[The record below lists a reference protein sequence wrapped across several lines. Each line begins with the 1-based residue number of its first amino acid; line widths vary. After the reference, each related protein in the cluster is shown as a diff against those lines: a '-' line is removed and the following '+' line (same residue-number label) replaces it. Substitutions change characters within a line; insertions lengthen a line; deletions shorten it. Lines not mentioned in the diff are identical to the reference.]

1 MELYEQILCE
11 VIAKE
16 VVPSLRID
24 SVKLVEM
31 KCYQTIRKIYEII
44 ADETLDD
51 HDCFWR
57 IEQMISSITAGHRDG
72 GFLFQQQLT
81 LVLNLDIIYWI

>member
-16 VVPSLRID
+16 LVPSLRID

-57 IEQMISSITAGHRDG
+57 IEQIIC
-72 GFLFQQQLT
+72 T
-81 LVLNLDIIYWI
+81 LEDLGIGCCGRHDF